1 MKKFLISLILCV
13 PILVH
18 AAITAKSY
26 VVMDLD
32 DGSIIAEQNA
42 DEKRPI
48 ASITKLITASRN
60 TDLPP
65 DDLITITAEDMRD
78 GKMRSTPLR
87 VGHSYARSV
96 LMELALVNSDNV
108 AAIALG
114 RTSPIAATIRPN
126 TTYVEASGLDP
137 ENQSTARE
145 LAELGR
151 SLYNTSIASTS
162 VHPSV
167 VVEGRVRPSTNPLL
181 RADGW
186 EFYLSKTGFINASGG
201 CLLVITKI
209 KDKLAV
215 VAILGSAD
223 TRQRWR
229 DLAELRAELGDTGF
243 QWPFW
248 KAIKQKFKRKKK

>member
-1 MKKFLISLILCV
+1 MKKALISLILCV
-13 PILVH
+13 PLVC
-18 AAITAKSY
+18 AAVTAKSY
-26 VVMDLD
+26 VVMDI
-32 DGSIIAEQNA
+32 DGKVIAEQNA
-42 DEKRPI
+42 DAQLPI
-48 ASITKLITASRN
+48 ASITKLITAERN
-60 TDLPP
+60 SELPP
-65 DDLITITAEDMRD
+65 DELITITAEDVRD

-87 VGHSYARSV
+87 VGHSYTRAV

-114 RTSPIAATIRPN
+114 RSSPITPTIGPN
-126 TTYVEASGLDP
+126 TTYVEASGLNP
-137 ENQSTARE
+137 KNRSTARE

-162 VHPSV
+162 VLPNV

-181 RADGW
+181 NANGW
-186 EFYLSKTGFINASGG
+186 EFHLSKTGFINASGG

-229 DLAELRAELGDTGF
+229 DLAELRAELGDSGF